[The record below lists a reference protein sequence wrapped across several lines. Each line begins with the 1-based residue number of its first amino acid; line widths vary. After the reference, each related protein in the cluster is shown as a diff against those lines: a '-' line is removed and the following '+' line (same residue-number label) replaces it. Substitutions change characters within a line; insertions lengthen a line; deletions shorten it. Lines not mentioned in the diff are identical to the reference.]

1 MIHPEQDFE
10 SLWCQL
16 QREISVGDTIRN
28 WSQHKGYLGGVF
40 TICAVESEF
49 VQVEPPNAINRQHI
63 RRGEFAKV
71 YDHWGA
77 YNSGRLPRNELRDIT
92 RFSTYVISILHHLI
106 DGH

>member
-1 MIHPEQDFE
+1 MIHSEQDFE
-10 SLWCQL
+10 SLLCQL

-28 WSQHKGYLGGVF
+28 WSQHTGYLSGVF

-49 VQVEPPNAINRQHI
+49 VQVEPLNAINRQHI
-63 RRGEFAKV
+63 RREEFAKV
-71 YDHWGA
+71 YEHWGA
-77 YNSGRLPRNELRDIT
+77 YKSGRLPRYELRDIT